1 MKDRFRGY
9 LPVILDLET
18 GGFNSDRNPILELAC
33 AFVSM
38 KSGRLQIC
46 AEFCWAVS
54 PFAGATIEE
63 SSLKITGIDLDNP
76 DRMQVAEKAAIT
88 SLFKLIRKRIKL
100 EECTRA
106 ILVAHNASFDQ
117 GFLHAACD
125 RSGIKRNPFHP
136 FSTTRAHPTRAP
148 RARARLPDL
157 RPLQSIAVWFP
168 SRHAT
173 ADTRSGRSVWYNR
186 AGPYN
191 PPSARATTTARITT
205 KATQ

>member
-1 MKDRFRGY
+1 MRIKDRFRGY

-18 GGFNSDRNPILELAC
+18 GGFNSFCNPILEIAC
-33 AFVSM
+33 VFACMESDQ
-38 KSGRLQIC
+38 LQISE
-46 AEFCWAVS
+46 EFSWAVS
-54 PFAGATIEE
+54 PFAGATVEE

-136 FSTTRAHPTRAP
+136 FSTIDTVSLAA
-148 RARARLPDL
+148 
-157 RPLQSIAVWFP
+157 IAFGHTVLGE
-168 SRHAT
+168 SCK
-173 ADTRSGRSVWYNR
+173 R
-186 AGPYN
+186 AGLEFDGSKAHQAAYDAN
-191 PPSARATTTARITT
+191 RTAALFCKIVNESNFEFSS
-205 KATQ
+205 